1 MPSAIPEA
9 PSPRQR
15 YPRQSLFIF
24 RRDPLAFFLSLGKL
38 GKLVRFRLLEN
49 EDWYLVNDPD
59 LIQRVFTSDNRHFVK
74 GRTLSE
80 TKRILGEGLLT
91 SEGELH
97 HRQRRLIQPA
107 FSHRKVEGYAD
118 AMVDVIESVERSWK
132 PGEQRDIHREMYAL
146 TLRVIGNALFSTDVS
161 DRAVA
166 VNDALNNAIE
176 MVGRLSLPYSNIW
189 EHLPIPPLRRFKANI
204 RFLNETMRELV
215 EDRRAR
221 GEAPEDALS
230 LLFDAQANGV
240 TDLTDKQ
247 IRDEAMTMFLA
258 GHETTASTLSWIWY
272 LLSEHPEV
280 EAQLH
285 EELDRVLGGRRPTL
299 EDVPELTVTEAIVA
313 ETVRLYPPVWNIGR
327 VVITDDYSLGG
338 YPIRFNSVLSMSP
351 WVTHH
356 DPSWYPDP
364 FRFDLSRWTPEE
376 RAKRPRYAY
385 FPFGG
390 GPRMCLGEGFSWL
403 EARLSLAHIAQR
415 WRLRHVAGHRAE
427 PVPLVTLRPRYG
439 MQMTLESR

>member
-1 MPSAIPEA
+1 VSSPLLQA
-9 PSPRQR
+9 PTPRES
-15 YPRQSLFIF
+15 YPKQNLFVF
-24 RRDPLAFFLSLGKL
+24 RRDPLAFFLSLAKL

-49 EDWYLVNDPD
+49 EDWYLVNDPE
-59 LIQRVFTSDNRHFVK
+59 LIQRVFTADHRHFVK
-74 GRTLSE
+74 GRTMSE

-91 SEGELH
+91 SEGDLH

-118 AMVDVIESVERSWK
+118 AMVDVIESVERSWN

-146 TLRVIGNALFSTDVS
+146 TLRIIGDALFSTDVG
-161 DRAVA
+161 DRAHA

-176 MVGRLSLPYSNIW
+176 MVGRLSLPYSNLW

-230 LLFDAQANGV
+230 LLFDAQADGV
-240 TDLTDKQ
+240 ADLTDKQ
-247 IRDEAMTMFLA
+247 IREEAMTMFLA

-272 LLSEHPEV
+272 LLSEHPDV

-285 EELDRVLGGRRPTL
+285 QELDRVLDGRRPTL
-299 EDVPELTVTEAIVA
+299 ADLPQLTVTEAIVA

-327 VVITDDYSLGG
+327 VVITEDYSLGG
-338 YPIRFNSVLSMSP
+338 YPIRFNSVLSLSP

-356 DPSWYPDP
+356 DPACYPDP
-364 FRFDLSRWTPEE
+364 FRFDPSRWTPEE

-415 WRLRHVAGHRAE
+415 WRLRHVASHRAE
-427 PVPLVTLRPRYG
+427 PVPYLTLRPRYG
-439 MQMTLESR
+439 MQMTLERR